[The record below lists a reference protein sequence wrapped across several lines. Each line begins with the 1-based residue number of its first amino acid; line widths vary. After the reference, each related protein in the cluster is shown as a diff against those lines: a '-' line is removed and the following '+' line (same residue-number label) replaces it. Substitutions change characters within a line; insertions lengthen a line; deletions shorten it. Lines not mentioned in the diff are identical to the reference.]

1 MKRCSEKIEAIISFF
16 KNMMSRIKITTII
29 QRLDSRIVRDKDYFG
44 DWEDKTEKLFQGT
57 V

>member
-1 MKRCSEKIEAIISFF
+1 MKRYSEKIEQLFLSLTTGWPGL
-16 KNMMSRIKITTII
+16 KITTII

-44 DWEDKTEKLFQGT
+44 DWEDKTGKLFQGT